1 MPDDSGLRDLEDY
14 KVRIKER
21 LSSLATYS
29 QELGI
34 NLERPED
41 RFKWFLASVLFSKRI
56 SSEIAKKTYRQFE
69 VEGITAPEAIINN
82 GYDKLVEILDAGGYV
97 RYDFST
103 ASNLLEI
110 AKKLKQKYGSLDNL
124 YLQAK
129 DSEDLERKLSEF
141 KGVGPTTVNIF
152 LREIKSVWEKA
163 SPPPSPLAKKVI
175 EKLGLEEEVLNEP
188 SLESRLVRLNIEFC
202 KRKRCSACPVEEI
215 CQQAST

>member
-1 MPDDSGLRDLEDY
+1 M
-14 KVRIKER
+14 
-21 LSSLATYS
+21 
-29 QELGI
+29 
-34 NLERPED
+34 
-41 RFKWFLASVLFSKRI
+41 
-56 SSEIAKKTYRQFE
+56 
-69 VEGITAPEAIINN
+69 
-82 GYDKLVEILDAGGYV
+82 
-97 RYDFST
+97 
-103 ASNLLEI
+103 
-110 AKKLKQKYGSLDNL
+110 KQKYGSLENL
-124 YLQAK
+124 YAQAG